1 MADGH
6 DACVGE
12 LRAELVEEA
21 EHALQTLLMV
31 VNRLFELML
40 LAVVLVLVMT
50 VNRLADLLDQT
61 GKRYLRRFQDQPA
74 DT

>member
-1 MADGH
+1 
-6 DACVGE
+6 
-12 LRAELVEEA
+12 
-21 EHALQTLLMV
+21 MV

-61 GKRYLRRFQDQPA
+61 GS
-74 DT
+74 DTFAGFKINQLILDRAGTGIDDKDGFRHCGILHW